1 MSLSGKAALAGVVG
15 WPIAH
20 SRSPRLHG
28 YWLETYGIDGAY
40 LPLAVRPEDLEA
52 ALRGLLAAG
61 FRGVNLTIPH
71 KEKAMALCDRVEETA
86 QRIGAVNTLVFDEGR
101 IHGSNSDAFGFIEN
115 LRAGAAGH
123 DLAHDLAHDLTH
135 DLTAAPA
142 VLLGA
147 GGAARAV
154 AVALLEAG
162 VPALRICNRSPE
174 RAAAL
179 AAELGAAAT
188 ALPWAQRADALDD
201 IGLLVNSTSLG
212 MSGQPPLEIALDR
225 LPPSA
230 LVTDLVYSP
239 LETELLTAARLRGC
253 GTVDGLGM
261 LLHQARP
268 GFRAW
273 FGVEPEVTQALRDFV
288 LGES

>member
-1 MSLSGKAALAGVVG
+1 MSLTGKAALAGVVG

-40 LPLAVRPEDLEA
+40 LPLAVRPEELET
-52 ALRGLLAAG
+52 ALRGLAAAG

-71 KEKAMALCDRVEETA
+71 KEQVLALCDRLEETA
-86 QRIGAVNTLVFDEGR
+86 ERIGAVNTLVFDGGR

-115 LRAGAAGH
+115 LKAGAAGH
-123 DLAHDLAHDLTH
+123 DL
-135 DLTAAPA
+135 TAAPT

-154 AVALLEAG
+154 AVALIEAS

-174 RAAAL
+174 RSAAL

-212 MSGQPPLEIALDR
+212 MSGQPSLEIALDR
-225 LPPSA
+225 LAPSA

-239 LETELLTAARLRGC
+239 LETELLAAARARGC
-253 GTVDGLGM
+253 RTVDGLGM

-273 FGVEPEVTQALRDFV
+273 FGVEPEVTQTLRDFV
-288 LGES
+288 LGEP

>member
-1 MSLSGKAALAGVVG
+1 MSLSGKVALAGVVG

-28 YWLETYGIDGAY
+28 FWLETYGIDGAY
-40 LPLAVRPEDLEA
+40 VPLAVPPEDLEI
-52 ALRGLLAAG
+52 ALRGLMAAG

-71 KEKAMALCDRVEETA
+71 KEQVLALCDRVEESA
-86 QRIGAVNTLVFDEGR
+86 ERIGAVNTLVFDEGR

-115 LRAGAAGH
+115 LKAGAAK
-123 DLAHDLAHDLTH
+123 HDLTH

-142 VLLGA
+142 LLLGA

-154 AVALLEAG
+154 AVALLDAG

-179 AAELGAAAT
+179 AVELGATAT
-188 ALPWAQRADALDD
+188 AVPWVQRAEALDD

-212 MSGQPPLEIALDR
+212 MSGQPSLEIALDR

-239 LETELLTAARLRGC
+239 LETELLAAARMRGC
-253 GTVDGLGM
+253 RTVDGLGM

-288 LGES
+288 LGET

>member
-28 YWLETYGIDGAY
+28 FWLETYAIDGAY
-40 LPLAVRPEDLEA
+40 VPLAVRPEDLEV

-71 KEKAMALCDRVEETA
+71 KEQVLALCDRVEETA
-86 QRIGAVNTLVFDEGR
+86 QRIGAVNTLVFDGGR

-115 LRAGAAGH
+115 LKAGAAK
-123 DLAHDLAHDLTH
+123 HDLAHDLTH
-135 DLTAAPA
+135 DLTGAPA
-142 VLLGA
+142 LLLGA

-154 AVALLEAG
+154 AIALLDAG

-212 MSGQPPLEIALDR
+212 MSGQPSLEIALDR
-225 LPPSA
+225 LPPAA

-239 LETELLTAARLRGC
+239 LETELLAAARMRGC
-253 GTVDGLGM
+253 RTVDGLGM

-288 LGES
+288 LGEP